1 MPEAGISADD
11 RARRPPC
18 PIPHDNPRGS
28 RSCSSRPA
36 RACNGRTPFRAIAG
50 AVPTLPREGRTQM
63 SPTLS
68 IVGFVG
74 GSRSSA
80 AHAGLGARR
89 QMRRHARQLASRSRG
104 RGEGYFF
111 LRVVLRLVFF
121 AVFFAADFVF
131 DLALFAITALLAIR
145 DGDFGTVQVANRH
158 ALHSDYYSTMRKTAT
173 PLNESWTARA
183 LARPA
188 LRNLACAPPA
198 TMFPAGSHAMC
209 ARKFRRRT
217 KNLAAQRFPR
227 CEPVRVS
234 CARTAAR
241 RSARTSR

>member
-1 MPEAGISADD
+1 MQNNPTMFGAVATHVWQAEPDWLAENTLGGKPRAPAIRWWYMPEAGISADG

-89 QMRRHARQLASRSRG
+89 QMRRHARQLAD
-104 RGEGYFF
+104 
-111 LRVVLRLVFF
+111 RVD
-121 AVFFAADFVF
+121 AAE
-131 DLALFAITALLAIR
+131 
-145 DGDFGTVQVANRH
+145 
-158 ALHSDYYSTMRKTAT
+158 AT
-173 PLNESWTARA
+173 S
-183 LARPA
+183 
-188 LRNLACAPPA
+188 
-198 TMFPAGSHAMC
+198 
-209 ARKFRRRT
+209 
-217 KNLAAQRFPR
+217 
-227 CEPVRVS
+227 S
-234 CARTAAR
+234 CAWFCAW
-241 RSARTSR
+241 SSSQSSSPRTSSSIWLSSPYCPP